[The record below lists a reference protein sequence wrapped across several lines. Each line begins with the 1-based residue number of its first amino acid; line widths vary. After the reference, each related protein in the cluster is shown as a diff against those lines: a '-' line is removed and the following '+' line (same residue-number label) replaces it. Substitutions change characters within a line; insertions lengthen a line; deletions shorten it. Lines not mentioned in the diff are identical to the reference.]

1 MKYRGQTRGMT
12 LVELIVAMA
21 LTTLVAGSTAGIL
34 HSTAAVKERAQKQL
48 GVQQQARA
56 AVLAISTALAN
67 VDRYPSR
74 DAMFEGIDDWF
85 GEMPADRIRF
95 FTVSKRQIRWGQ
107 PESDIKECEFFLTE
121 PTEQALPVLMRRT
134 DPTRNEIPDEGG
146 VLECIAE
153 NVLGLNLLYHDG
165 IGWVEDWPL
174 GTRGQPMAVRIELA
188 VLSKDKR
195 PKIWTISRMVSF
207 PHRGMQA
214 RPASEEE

>member
-1 MKYRGQTRGMT
+1 MKYRVQAGGMT

-34 HSTAAVKERAQKQL
+34 HSTAAVKERAQIQL
-48 GVQQQARA
+48 GMQQQARA

-67 VDRYPSR
+67 VDRYPDR
-74 DAMFEGIDDWF
+74 NVLFEGIDDRF
-85 GEMPADRIRF
+85 GEIPADRIRF

-121 PTEQALPVLMRRT
+121 PTEQALPALMRRT

-188 VLSKDKR
+188 VLSKSKR
-195 PKIWTISRMVSF
+195 PKIWTISRVVNF
-207 PHRGMQA
+207 PHRRTQA
-214 RPASEEE
+214 RPEPEE